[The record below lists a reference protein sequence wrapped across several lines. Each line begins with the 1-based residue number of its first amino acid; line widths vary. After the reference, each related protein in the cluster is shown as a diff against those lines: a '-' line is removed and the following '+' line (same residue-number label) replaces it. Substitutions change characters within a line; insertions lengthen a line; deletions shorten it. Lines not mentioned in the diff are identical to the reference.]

1 MQILLVIVLCM
12 SALSCGVD
20 KFSARSPA
28 ARGSFG
34 GEVRPPVDYYRAL
47 LATRF
52 NAKHKST
59 PHGTVFLNFG
69 GGEVFRGFD
78 KKESFLPCNKKVV
91 VSPASMGRGEQES
104 IYDELAEFFNAEDVP
119 LDVVMDE
126 PLAGD
131 YSTVHIGGW
140 YHSLG
145 CRGQPVLG
153 SAPSDHG
160 NVHPADIG
168 FVFNAELELLT
179 AATAHVIGRMIGL
192 PLQNQADDTIMGR
205 HIDNNTPLV
214 LNEQARQILRTQH
227 TAAARIAADELPGNV
242 LVSAI
247 GAVLDE
253 IEQDEVLDISALQA
267 ELRLSVPEEVT
278 LPGLARSLTAI
289 HMLGLDG
296 YDFKK
301 SSKWGKVKD
310 VLTDVLKETVI
321 KSVKKPRDVRDNVT
335 AAIADVLGDAWGKR
349 KNDSKNRQHRR
360 LTALPN
366 LTALLEL
373 DHLTASAQLFP
384 LLQAQRQLIERD
396 FSGAEYDSMQSLL
409 KVGYFQRLAELP

>member
-1 MQILLVIVLCM
+1 MQILLMIVLLM

-20 KFSARSPA
+20 EFSARSPF

-34 GEVRPPVDYYRAL
+34 GEVRPPVDYYRSL
-47 LATRF
+47 LAARF
-52 NAKHKST
+52 NASNKST
-59 PHGTVFLNFG
+59 PHGKVFLNFS

-91 VSPASMGRGEQES
+91 ISSASIGMGEQES
-104 IYDELAEFFNAEDVP
+104 IYDELAEFFNAEDIP
-119 LDVVMDE
+119 LDLVMDE
-126 PLAGD
+126 PFEGD

-160 NVHPADIG
+160 NVNPADIG

-179 AATAHVIGRMIGL
+179 PAIAHVIGRMIGL

-214 LNEQARQILRTQH
+214 LNEQARQILRTQR
-227 TAAARIAADELPGNV
+227 TAAARIASDELPGNV
-242 LVSAI
+242 FISAI
-247 GAVLDE
+247 GSVLDE
-253 IEQDEVLDISALQA
+253 IEQDEVLDISMLQA
-267 ELRLSVPEEVT
+267 ELLLIVPEEVKLT
-278 LPGLARSLTAI
+278 GLARSLTAI

-301 SSKWGKVKD
+301 SGKWGKVKD

-321 KSVKKPRDVRDNVT
+321 KSVKKPNDVGNNVSSS
-335 AAIADVLGDAWGKR
+335 ISDVLNDVLGNN
-349 KNDSKNRQHRR
+349 KNDRQNIQNRH
-360 LTALPN
+360 LTELPN
-366 LTALLEL
+366 LAVLLEL
-373 DHLTASAQLFP
+373 DNLISPAQLFP
-384 LLQAQRQLIERD
+384 ILQVQRQLIERD

-409 KVGYFQRLAELP
+409 KLGYFQRLSELP